1 MRAMVVR
8 EYGTAPVVCE
18 VADPAGPAADVL
30 AASLNPVD
38 VAVAAGLNPFRRPEL
53 PLVAGLDGVARR
65 ADGALVH
72 FFQPAVPYGAFA
84 ERVPLAGAETVPLP
98 GGLDPSL
105 AAALGI
111 CGVAAWTALA
121 GTGALRPGESVLVLG
136 ANGQVGRIAVQAARL
151 LGARRVSGVVRHE
164 AARQALLRLGADTV
178 LTSQDLPTLTERLL
192 EPDQR
197 GYDVIL
203 DTLWGPVIP
212 AAVDAAATGAR
223 VVHLGNSAGAL
234 ATLAGPAIRK
244 NGVSILT
251 YAIFTVPAWE
261 RSDAFARLAEHAAA
275 GELTVEYRET
285 GLEALPPFWDDFA
298 AGRAD
303 TRIIVKPNE
312 ATPHMTG
319 PARTCVQQETT
330 GPSPGFPAR
339 EPPAEALLLTSGN
352 CQSLSPGQV
361 RARPR

>member
-98 GGLDPSL
+98 GGLDPSR

-151 LGARRVSGVVRHE
+151 LGARRVTGVVQHE
-164 AARQALLRLGADTV
+164 AAREAPLRLGAGAMV
-178 LTSQDLPTLTERLL
+178 TSQDLPPPTERLL
-192 EPDQR
+192 EPD
-197 GYDVIL
+197 
-203 DTLWGPVIP
+203 
-212 AAVDAAATGAR
+212 
-223 VVHLGNSAGAL
+223 
-234 ATLAGPAIRK
+234 
-244 NGVSILT
+244 
-251 YAIFTVPAWE
+251 
-261 RSDAFARLAEHAAA
+261 
-275 GELTVEYRET
+275 
-285 GLEALPPFWDDFA
+285 
-298 AGRAD
+298 
-303 TRIIVKPNE
+303 
-312 ATPHMTG
+312 
-319 PARTCVQQETT
+319 
-330 GPSPGFPAR
+330 
-339 EPPAEALLLTSGN
+339 
-352 CQSLSPGQV
+352 
-361 RARPR
+361 